1 MTWFSQTIRRLFGAS
16 PVHEAAGRGRRSL
29 AWMPGNPGAV
39 AAMLATSAELRGK
52 SRDLV
57 RRNAWAQAGI
67 EAFVANAVGTG
78 IKPQSLSGDERFK
91 AEVQALWRDW
101 VEEADAAGQTDF
113 YGLQSLAC
121 RAMLEGGECL
131 IRLRSRRLEDGL
143 SVPLQLQLLEPEHL
157 PISLNADLPSGNVV
171 RSGIEFDNMG
181 RRVAYHLYRS
191 HPEDG
196 RLAPMSGQG
205 GIDTVR
211 IDAKEI
217 IHLFRVLR
225 PGQVRGEPW
234 LSRALVKL
242 NELDQYDD
250 AELVR
255 KKTAAMFA
263 GFVTRQNP
271 EDNLMGEGTA
281 DSQGISLA
289 GLEPGTLQ
297 ILEPGE
303 DIKFSDPADVGGSYS
318 EFLRTQFRAV
328 AAAIGIIYEQLT
340 GDLSGVNYSSIR
352 AGMLEFRRRCEMVQH
367 GVLVHQMCRPVW
379 AAWMKQAVLASA
391 LTAPGFVRG
400 GPDRRRQYLAVKW
413 IPQGWQWV
421 DPEKEFKAMLL
432 AIRAGLISRS
442 EAISAFG
449 YDAEDVDREIAA
461 DNQRADDLGLIFDSD
476 ARYTSKDGGSAEPNR
491 NAADVSASNSTA

>member
-328 AAAIGIIYEQLT
+328 AAAIGITYEQLT

-352 AGMLEFRRRCEMVQH
+352 AGILEFRRRCEMVQH

>member
-242 NELDQYDD
+242 NDLDQYDD

-328 AAAIGIIYEQLT
+328 AAAIGITYEQLT

-491 NAADVSASNSTA
+491 NAADISASNSTA